1 MKNLYLQERLL
12 KALPNRARSL
22 GLQILPVATTQNFHC
37 EALRKCQIQVSPANF
52 LTSMLKGQDL
62 FSKRPSHTQTSVE
75 TIYRWQKFL
84 FLSLRV
90 HNL

>member
-22 GLQILPVATTQNFHC
+22 KLQISPVATAQNFHC
-37 EALRKCQIQVSPANF
+37 EAQRKCQTQVSPANF
-52 LTSMLKGQDL
+52 LTSMLEGRDL

-75 TIYRWQKFL
+75 TIYRRQNFSFL
-84 FLSLRV
+84 CL
-90 HNL
+90 